1 MTDPQS
7 FRRHFIVPLLST
19 SDTTGSVFSAGYIGG
34 YCWRRYD
41 KAKMAD
47 EVANIKLLVFD
58 LAGTTVD
65 DSIEGVPLVAVAM
78 RETFSKHGYDIG
90 VEVVNKYRGMEKRDA
105 LQCILNELHKQTNTS
120 PNVDVEVI
128 FKDFKYF
135 LKKNLSSIK
144 NEIPG
149 TTEVFR
155 KLKSTGMKI
164 AVGSGFPH
172 GVVEAIAS
180 TLGWTELV
188 DYLSS
193 AEKAGHGR
201 PHPAMILSAMKFF
214 DISDPRAVVKIGDTK
229 IDVEEGKSA
238 GCWTVSVLT
247 GTQTRE
253 YIKESNP
260 DFIINSVAD
269 LPDLLVNRN
278 FRL

>member
-1 MTDPQS
+1 MTS
-7 FRRHFIVPLLST
+7 
-19 SDTTGSVFSAGYIGG
+19 
-34 YCWRRYD
+34 
-41 KAKMAD
+41 
-47 EVANIKLLVFD
+47 IKLLVFD

-65 DSIEGVPLVAVAM
+65 DSIDGVPLVAVAM
-78 RETFSKHGYDIG
+78 REAFSKHGYDIG

-120 PNVDVEVI
+120 PNDDVEVI

-135 LKKNLSSIK
+135 LKKHLSLIK

-155 KLKSTGMKI
+155 KLKSGGMKI
-164 AVGSGFPH
+164 VVGSGFPH
-172 GVVEAIAS
+172 SVVEAIAS
-180 TLGWTELV
+180 SLGWTELV

-269 LPDLLVNRN
+269 LPDLLVNKN